1 MKLLRVE
8 KDRYVFRLIPR
19 ERDLLAVVLRLYPVI
34 PPAHQQLS
42 KSSTPDKANQRLLD
56 EALAEQR
63 NENKKWIENLL
74 TDSRRFQETEDSI
87 EMTLTAG
94 EIEWLLQVL
103 NDVHVGNWI
112 LMGSPEKRTRLS
124 PENENARF
132 VDAMYLAEFFQGEL
146 LEAINRSS

>member
-1 MKLLRVE
+1 
-8 KDRYVFRLIPR
+8 
-19 ERDLLAVVLRLYPVI
+19 
-34 PPAHQQLS
+34 
-42 KSSTPDKANQRLLD
+42 
-56 EALAEQR
+56 
-63 NENKKWIENLL
+63 
-74 TDSRRFQETEDSI
+74 
-87 EMTLTAG
+87 MTLTAG

-146 LEAINRSS
+146 LEAINRSSVKREHVHRRS